1 MTVEQARAW
10 AAAWGRA
17 DPELAAER
25 HEKSR
30 RVPIWEAIAAL
41 DDAFEAALATY
52 GLRDNSGFV
61 EMAAII
67 CPPPLTTANDNSA
80 SRVQPQLGQ

>member
-1 MTVEQARAW
+1 MDNSPTAPQPMTVEQARAW

-41 DDAFEAALATY
+41 DDAFEAALARR

-61 EMAAII
+61 EQQRLFAR
-67 CPPPLTTANDNSA
+67 L
-80 SRVQPQLGQ
+80 R